1 MPRRGVFWSRPV
13 TRAYTYNLNVG
24 ENYYAPLTDYLDS
37 TDRSQRDSTP
47 HYTFEERLIQKPIE
61 GRRYEPTIDID
72 RYSRAKSLTRSD
84 TLRNYSKKGN
94 YLASELAS
102 CRAWRAASE
111 MRAYSSRSSREPSL
125 TRAPLIN
132 AAVDRYNR
140 IDDRIHHQELIS
152 EVANRISMLEREK
165 EYLTRQLNSSLLSR
179 PTLWV

>member
-1 MPRRGVFWSRPV
+1 MWSTLLIGPV
-13 TRAYTYNLNVG
+13 KTTWGFIFQKNTLK
-24 ENYYAPLTDYLDS
+24 EIIKKFHKFL
-37 TDRSQRDSTP
+37 DSTP

-125 TRAPLIN
+125 TRGK
-132 AAVDRYNR
+132 
-140 IDDRIHHQELIS
+140 S
-152 EVANRISMLEREK
+152 F
-165 EYLTRQLNSSLLSR
+165 
-179 PTLWV
+179 

>member
-1 MPRRGVFWSRPV
+1 MWSTLLIGPV
-13 TRAYTYNLNVG
+13 KTTTGFIFQKKITFKKELCNKNFPKFL
-24 ENYYAPLTDYLDS
+24 
-37 TDRSQRDSTP
+37 DSTP

-125 TRAPLIN
+125 TRGK
-132 AAVDRYNR
+132 
-140 IDDRIHHQELIS
+140 S
-152 EVANRISMLEREK
+152 F
-165 EYLTRQLNSSLLSR
+165 
-179 PTLWV
+179 